1 MQAKGVSA
9 ILQHAQKEKQLY
21 LLVPAD
27 AYGMDFYQNLSSELQ
42 RGRLKINRTLWLG
55 GETSDKNQAEK
66 ELEKIALDIDNNV
79 VTSATFVVGFLDPN
93 DFRLKSLV
101 NKALKILEKHYS
113 NILWIFPVVH
123 LDFTNMRI
131 FHGISRA
138 LAFRQSNLGTLHCNE
153 HDRNCSLRLVLN
165 KLHDFLKCSCGK
177 DVYGE
182 NLAGFSRNTTTVFEH
197 SVEQVGRGETYN
209 R

>member
-1 MQAKGVSA
+1 
-9 ILQHAQKEKQLY
+9 
-21 LLVPAD
+21 
-27 AYGMDFYQNLSSELQ
+27 MDFYQNLSSELQ

-55 GETSDKNQAEK
+55 GETSEKILK
-66 ELEKIALDIDNNV
+66 ELEKIALDIDNNIV
-79 VTSATFVVGFLDPN
+79 MSATFVVGFLDPN

-101 NKALKILEKHYS
+101 NKALKILKEHHG

-131 FHGISRA
+131 FQGISRA
-138 LAFRQSNLGTLHCNE
+138 LAFRQSSLGTLHCNE
-153 HDRNCSLRLVLN
+153 HDRNCSMRLVLN
-165 KLHDFLKCSCGK
+165 KLHDFLKRSWEK

-182 NLAGFSRNTTTVFEH
+182 NLAGFSRNKTTVFEH
-197 SVEQVGRGETYN
+197 SDEQVGRGETYN